1 MRVYCETLSDAIRSA
16 YRKSGD
22 IVSCAPL
29 RPSRPASGDPSE
41 PLWPLSTARQ
51 PPDLLFAN
59 RSIAAPLI
67 RSFVILMIPIH
78 LSGLDMGILYECD
91 KTHPLVLRCY
101 PADYL
106 P

>member
-22 IVSCAPL
+22 IVSCARL
-29 RPSRPASGDPSE
+29 RPSRPASGDPSK
-41 PLWPLSTARQ
+41 PLRRQ

-59 RSIAAPLI
+59 RSIAASLI

-78 LSGLDMGILYECD
+78 LSGLDVAILYECD
-91 KTHPLVLRCY
+91 KTHPLILRRY